1 MVFPSLATQH
11 KICHPFGVPLMD
23 VCLAGVPCFALHRL
37 PVFFHAF
44 GIFLFEMQ
52 TALMSKIPTKTCR
65 GKVMKEKLNYVKDD
79 SSLFILYS
87 SFCESL
93 ACAPPNISFDRA
105 KDHVSPPQT

>member
-1 MVFPSLATQH
+1 
-11 KICHPFGVPLMD
+11 MD
-23 VCLAGVPCFALHRL
+23 VCLAGVPCLALHRL

-65 GKVMKEKLNYVKDD
+65 GKVMKEKLKTVKVD

-93 ACAPPNISFDRA
+93 AFAPPNISFDRA
-105 KDHVSPPQT
+105 KDHVSSHET